1 MTMRLVGL
9 ALAALL
15 LACERGDESAPPTPA
30 AGEPQSAEPAPDRA
44 RLLAR
49 AQGVFKPVPAEVA
62 SAENPITPDK
72 ISLGRML
79 YYEPRLSK
87 AQELDC
93 NDCHMLDRFGVDNEP
108 TSRGHKGQRGARNSP
123 SVYNAALHV
132 AQFWD
137 GRAATLEEQA
147 SGPVMN
153 PVEMGMV
160 SEAAVTEVLRSIPGY
175 RPLFEA
181 AFPGEAE
188 PITIGNAAR
197 AIAAFERRLLTP
209 SPFDEFLLGDLEA
222 LGKAEAEGLQLFMD
236 TGCITCHNGAG
247 VGGGMYQ
254 KLGLVRPFPT
264 TDKGRGAVTGD
275 PAQDFFFKVP
285 SLRNVAKTQPYFH
298 DGSIATLDEA
308 IKTMAAI
315 QLGRDLGDDQV
326 AGIRAFLESLTGRID
341 GDYIARPDLPENGP
355 NTPGPDPS

>member
-1 MTMRLVGL
+1 
-9 ALAALL
+9 
-15 LACERGDESAPPTPA
+15 
-30 AGEPQSAEPAPDRA
+30 
-44 RLLAR
+44 
-49 AQGVFKPVPAEVA
+49 
-62 SAENPITPDK
+62 
-72 ISLGRML
+72 ML

-137 GRAATLEEQA
+137 GRAATVEEQA

-153 PVEMGMV
+153 PIEMGMV
-160 SEAAVTEVLRSIPGY
+160 SEEACTEVLQSIPGY
-175 RPLFEA
+175 APLFAA
-181 AFPGEAE
+181 AFPGEAQ
-188 PITIGNAAR
+188 PISLDNAAR

-209 SPFDEFLLGDLEA
+209 SPFDAFLAGDASALGDEQVRGLE
-222 LGKAEAEGLQLFMD
+222 LFMN
-236 TGCITCHNGAG
+236 TGCTTCHQGVG

-254 KLGLVRPFPT
+254 KLGLVRAFPT
-264 TDKGRGAVTGD
+264 TDKGRSAVTGD
-275 PAQDFFFKVP
+275 PAHDYFFKVP

-308 IKTMAAI
+308 ITTMAAI
-315 QLGRDLGDDQV
+315 QLGRDLAPDQV
-326 AGIRAFLESLTGRID
+326 AGIRAFLESLTGTVD
-341 GDYIARPDLPENGP
+341 TAYIARPELPANGP